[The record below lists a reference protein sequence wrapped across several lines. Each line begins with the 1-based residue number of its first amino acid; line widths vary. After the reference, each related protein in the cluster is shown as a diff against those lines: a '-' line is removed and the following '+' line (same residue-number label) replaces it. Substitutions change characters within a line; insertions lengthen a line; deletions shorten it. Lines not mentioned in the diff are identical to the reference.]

1 MYGAL
6 PNTGL
11 NLSTPIY
18 LIVGLAMLAIGGAF
32 AIRERF
38 THG

>member
-18 LIVGLAMLAIGGAF
+18 LIAGLAMLAICGAV

-38 THG
+38 ARG

>member
-1 MYGAL
+1 MYGTL

-18 LIVGLAMLAIGGAF
+18 LIVALIGLLQVAF
-32 AIRERF
+32 AAARQKLHR
-38 THG
+38 